1 MVDLQQSG
9 IFERPC
15 NLHISLWIF
24 DTSFLDVFLFFG
36 RDVSHNGKGL
46 SRKLILLFLSFSSL
60 LFFFFIISLYFY
72 GGFFIGN
79 FYSKERRAH
88 TEFLF
93 FPFSSRYFSFTSFL
107 GKAWN
112 FVSIVIIIILFFHFV
127 RLNRTLSPR
136 DTHTYERIFHDFSW
150 PKFFLFLNRV
160 FLFSLSSWQMYLVN
174 FPASR
179 LPRVSPSSGSV
190 SRRAIHH
197 ITLPLSFSRA
207 LILFLSISAR
217 TE

>member
-36 RDVSHNGKGL
+36 HVVSRDGGKGL

-93 FPFSSRYFSFTSFL
+93 FPFSSRYFSFMSFL

-112 FVSIVIIIILFFHFV
+112 FVSIVIIIILFFILFV
-127 RLNRTLSPR
+127 WTVRYLHV
-136 DTHTYERIFHDFSW
+136 THTHTSEFFTIFLDPNSSCFW
-150 PKFFLFLNRV
+150 TVCFY
-160 FLFSLSSWQMYLVN
+160 SLCLLG
-174 FPASR
+174 R
-179 LPRVSPSSGSV
+179 C
-190 SRRAIHH
+190 
-197 ITLPLSFSRA
+197 
-207 LILFLSISAR
+207 IL
-217 TE
+217 